1 MNDVSAIL
9 LSSGEP
15 FVARAR
21 QALEAQSCPLEV
33 VGVENVT
40 PFHRA
45 FAAGVARVTTP
56 FFVQVDAD
64 MVLDP
69 TCVESLRKA
78 MEPGVGVVCGNLRD
92 PLSGQVEGVK
102 LFRTEVARRIEQTDS
117 VSSETD
123 FVASMEREGWRLK
136 YIGRVGTEG
145 NAPHMTY
152 GDHLPDYSADY
163 TFQKYLLEGRK
174 YRYRGARAGLFS
186 KLHALGRS
194 RHAMMPLARIALA
207 HGFFLDADGDQ
218 HVPARSDARAGQVAT
233 LLAGEGE
240 RFAQPARLFPLA
252 HHATLRDIFHT
263 FASSGT
269 AAAGALDGRTVHE
282 TFQRLAADG
291 RTWPALV
298 ATLAYGHG
306 ILVAPGD
313 RDRLAAD
320 ERKLRSFVLLGLEPG
335 RPLVRQVRA
344 RLERLYYHLPQA
356 LVPRRVVPW
365 WRRVPRW

>member
-92 PLSGQVEGVK
+92 PLSSQVEGVK

-186 KLHALGRS
+186 KLQALGRS

-207 HGFFLDADGDQ
+207 HGFFLDAEGEQ
-218 HVPARSDARAGQVAT
+218 ALNMAIRHIRARGGIAVIVAHRPAILAEVDMVAVIQNGRMTAFGPKEEIVAGQRQANANVPKVV
-233 LLAGEGE
+233 E
-240 RFAQPARLFPLA
+240 
-252 HHATLRDIFHT
+252 
-263 FASSGT
+263 
-269 AAAGALDGRTVHE
+269 
-282 TFQRLAADG
+282 
-291 RTWPALV
+291 PALE
-298 ATLAYGHG
+298 TG
-306 ILVAPGD
+306 AP
-313 RDRLAAD
+313 A
-320 ERKLRSFVLLGLEPG
+320 
-335 RPLVRQVRA
+335 
-344 RLERLYYHLPQA
+344 
-356 LVPRRVVPW
+356 
-365 WRRVPRW
+365 